1 MEEESISITKEEAL
15 SIFAFYKYFPK
26 GFIEN
31 KKTEI
36 DTENIVDLYRD
47 MRWMLKILDIYLS
60 YKSNEVW
67 YLVSEN
73 CKRFINDIYKTE
85 DAEIV
90 FKQLNFL
97 VWFIFI
103 HRNIKDYREI
113 NKLSIDKNKME
124 AFKTRLLELNAIK
137 TFQIAMF

>member
-47 MRWMLKILDIYLS
+47 MLWMLKILEIYLS

-85 DAEIV
+85 DSQIT
-90 FKQLNFL
+90 FKQLSFL
-97 VWFIFI
+97 IWFIFI
-103 HRNIKDYREI
+103 HRNKKDYREI
-113 NKLSIDKNKME
+113 NNLPIDKNKME
-124 AFKTRLLELNAIK
+124 VFRAKLLELNAIK
-137 TFQIAMF
+137 TFQTAMF